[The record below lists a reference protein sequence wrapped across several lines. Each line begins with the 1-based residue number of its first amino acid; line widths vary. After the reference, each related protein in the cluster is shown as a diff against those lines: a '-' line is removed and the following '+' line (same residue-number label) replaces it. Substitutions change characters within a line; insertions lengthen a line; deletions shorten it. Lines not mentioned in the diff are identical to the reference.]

1 MNSLTKADYEALGRS
16 YLTPE
21 IIDRA
26 QIKRVDTHEGAFTVG
41 KDPTASKDYSGIIFP
56 YTFPGETRPR
66 EYRLRRDCPDLEKQ
80 PDGSTREKNKYLSP
94 PGRGNILY
102 FSPDTP
108 VEFLTDISIP
118 ITITEGEKKTLA
130 LSRYYSERKEKRLVI
145 GLPGVWN
152 FRGVV
157 GKTTNAKGQRQD
169 VKGVVSD
176 FDRIKW
182 TGREVL
188 IIFDTNVL
196 TNETVAAARRELSK
210 EVQRRGAIPV
220 WVNLPTGIEGVN
232 GVDDL
237 LAKCGKDFVTW
248 LFVNS
253 VNTVID
259 LWELPSPFT
268 EYDLPEFPLDA
279 LPDWLRSYVK
289 GLSVA
294 TQTPMDL
301 AAMLSLANI
310 SATLAG
316 KVKVRVREDWEEPTN
331 IYSLTSLDVG
341 NRKTAV
347 HDATKEPLED
357 FEAQLVH
364 EKQPKIAELQLEQ
377 DLLATRLE
385 HLKKEAARE
394 KDPGKRD
401 DLEEDARE
409 VSRQL
414 QEMNI
419 PAVPK
424 LIVSGDITPE
434 AIGTNLYEQGGRL
447 ALFSDEG
454 ELFQLL
460 AGRYGN
466 GTNIETVNKAHTG
479 SKIRI
484 DRKGK
489 SEIIDSAT
497 LVIGMTPQPSVIR
510 GMADVPQFREKGLAA
525 RILYSMPKSLVGRR
539 NSKPEPLTDEAKSTY
554 SKRVKKLA
562 ELHKVEDGGKFVAR
576 EIGLS
581 KDARDYLTQFME
593 EIEPQLGEGGKL
605 RPIADWAN
613 KLAGEVVRLSAI
625 LHYAEKSDS
634 DLDTIS
640 EIPSKA
646 IKDAIKIGRYLIP
659 HTQAAY
665 AEMGADP
672 QIEGARK
679 LLRWITEAK
688 SAAESTFTKRDIHRA
703 NAGTFRK
710 VTDLEPALEL
720 LEAHGFIRTVESVS
734 ITGKVGR
741 KASQVYEVNPVV
753 WSREFQN
760 PTLNDTIDS
769 IDTIPKVEEVPLT
782 DDLSSVNSVN
792 TVIGVEISNPD
803 PEDYVT
809 VEEYFSEVIEN
820 EASYTDNSLEETPI
834 GDISETAGVSLDGEG
849 DLEEGSPDLMT
860 SLNGGQE
867 VQVQNGTPDPDDDL
881 TQAREIVKKLNR
893 HQWPNDSYRPKIREY
908 MAAVENGSVSP
919 DLLKQ
924 MRAFAVGRG
933 VIGH

>member
-1 MNSLTKADYEALGRS
+1 MNPPNKQDYEALGRS
-16 YLTPE
+16 YLTQE
-21 IIDRA
+21 IVDRA
-26 QIKRVDTHEGAFTVG
+26 QIKRVDAHEGAFTVG
-41 KDPTASKDYSGIIFP
+41 QEPTASKDYSGLIFP
-56 YTFPGETRPR
+56 YFWPGETRPR
-66 EYRLRRDCPDLEKQ
+66 EYRLRRDNPDLERK
-80 PDGSTREKNKYLSP
+80 PDGSIKEKDKYLSP

-108 VEFLTDISIP
+108 IEFLTDISVP

-169 VKGVVSD
+169 VKGVISD
-176 FDRIKW
+176 FNRITWK
-182 TGREVL
+182 GRQVL
-188 IIFDTNVL
+188 IVFDTNVL
-196 TNETVAAARRELSK
+196 TDENVSSARKELSR
-210 EVQRRGAIPV
+210 EVQRMDAIPI
-220 WVNLPTGIEGVN
+220 WVNLPLGMEGVN
-232 GVDDL
+232 GIDDL
-237 LAKCGKDFVTW
+237 LAKCGPTFVDY

-253 VNTVID
+253 VNTVVD

-268 EYDLPEFPLDA
+268 EYDLPEFPLEA
-279 LPDWLRSYVK
+279 LPDCIRSYVE
-289 GLSVA
+289 GLSIA
-294 TQTPMDL
+294 TQTPVDL
-301 AAMLSLANI
+301 AAMLSLAII

-331 IYSLTSLDVG
+331 IYSLTALDVG

-347 HDATKEPLED
+347 HDATKEPLEEV
-357 FEAQLVH
+357 EAQLVRD
-364 EKQPKIAELQLEQ
+364 EQPEIDRLQLER
-377 DLLATRLE
+377 DLLTARLE
-385 HLKKEAARE
+385 HLKKEAA
-394 KDPGKRD
+394 KIDDPGERQDKM
-401 DLEEDARE
+401 EEARKVAKE
-409 VSRQL
+409 L
-414 QEMNI
+414 QEMKI
-419 PAVPK
+419 PVLPK

-539 NSKPEPLTDEAKSTY
+539 NSNPKPLTDEAKDTY
-554 SKRVKKLA
+554 SQRVNKLA
-562 ELHKVEDGGKFVAR
+562 TKLVPR
-576 EIGLS
+576 EITLS
-581 KDARDYLTQFME
+581 KDGRDYLTQFMDD
-593 EIEPQLGEGGKL
+593 IEPQLGEGGKL
-605 RPIADWAN
+605 RPVADWAN
-613 KLAGEVVRLSAI
+613 KLAGAVVRISAI

-634 DLDTIS
+634 ESDPNTIS
-640 EIPSKA
+640 EIPAEAVKA
-646 IKDAIKIGRYLIP
+646 AIKIGRYLIP
-659 HTQAAY
+659 HAQAAY

-679 LLRWITEAK
+679 LLRWIVEAR
-688 SAAESTFTKRDIHRA
+688 STADPKFTKRDMHRA
-703 NAGTFRK
+703 NAGTFKK

-720 LEAHGFIRTVESVS
+720 LEAHGFIRAVESIPVV
-734 ITGKVGR
+734 GKVGR

-753 WSREFQN
+753 WSGEFQKST
-760 PTLNDTIDS
+760 PNDTIDT
-769 IDTIPKVEEVPLT
+769 IDETTLVEEFPLT
-782 DDLSSVNSVN
+782 DDLDSVN
-792 TVIGVEISNPD
+792 TVNSVIGVEISNPD

-809 VEEYFSEVIEN
+809 VEEYFSEVIET
-820 EASYTDNSLEETPI
+820 EASYADNSPEEISLETYM
-834 GDISETAGVSLDGEG
+834 GGNGASLNGEG
-849 DLEEGSPDLMT
+849 DLDGSPPSDSPDLMT
-860 SLNGGQE
+860 S
-867 VQVQNGTPDPDDDL
+867 QNGTPAPDKVKVNEVREL
-881 TQAREIVKKLNR
+881 LKRLRRLQWANTSHFPLMEKAAR
-893 HQWPNDSYRPKIREY
+893 
-908 MAAVENGSVSP
+908 AVENGYIPPCRRSP
-919 DLLKQ
+919 GP
-924 MRAFAVGRG
+924 V
-933 VIGH
+933 